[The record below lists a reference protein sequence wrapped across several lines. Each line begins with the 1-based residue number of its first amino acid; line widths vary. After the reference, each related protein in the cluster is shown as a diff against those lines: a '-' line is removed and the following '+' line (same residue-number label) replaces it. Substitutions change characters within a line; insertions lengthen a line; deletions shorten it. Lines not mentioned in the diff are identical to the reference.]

1 MNRDEFMDFFRDD
14 DKLNSLS
21 TEDRIEVFETI
32 LPGDTDISK
41 ERLNNLLG
49 EYSVDGIWI
58 FSDDDLKEQADEL
71 ALEVINTNY
80 HEINLEYLNSVFL
93 PILKKV

>member
-80 HEINLEYLNSVFL
+80 HEMNLEYLNSVFL